1 MYTEVDITAASP
13 ENPYYNRDEISIRGV
28 ILDSDNH
35 EPRSIRVSSKSTVR
49 AHLYIGADV
58 IVQNPYCCG
67 IRTSTDRI
75 NPLTSFDVYKQT
87 SQKNER
93 DERREVSNDGHSDP
107 PRIVEMSA

>member
-1 MYTEVDITAASP
+1 MYTEVGITAASP
-13 ENPYYNRDEISIRGV
+13 ERYYYNRDEISIRGV

-107 PRIVEMSA
+107 PRIVEMSE